1 LENEGIEK
9 PTLNKEM
16 ERIKKPA
23 DVFAFLYS
31 YKLAISPKK
40 SQVLFQLTS
49 KPDDIKKKKK
59 TKTNPG
65 IGSNRM
71 KNYWQMLNL

>member
-40 SQVLFQLTS
+40 SQVLFKLTS
-49 KPDDIKKKKK
+49 KTDDIKKKKK
-59 TKTNPG
+59 KTNPG

>member
-1 LENEGIEK
+1 M
-9 PTLNKEM
+9 NKEM

-31 YKLAISPKK
+31 YKLTISPKK
-40 SQVLFQLTS
+40 SQVLFKLTS
-49 KPDDIKKKKK
+49 KTDDIKKQKK
-59 TKTNPG
+59 NPG

>member
-40 SQVLFQLTS
+40 SQVLFKLTS
-49 KPDDIKKKKK
+49 KTDDIKKKKK
-59 TKTNPG
+59 KKQTLALGLTE
-65 IGSNRM
+65 
-71 KNYWQMLNL
+71 